1 VTGSGFR
8 IPEALLAA
16 LTLAVA
22 GVFGPQRFAVEL
34 EGHGREE
41 RETALDISRSVGW
54 FTTLYPVVLELPSTD
69 SFESMIA
76 AVRDQLRSVPSG
88 GFGYGLLR
96 WLDPAAAARLS
107 LREPAG
113 VLFNYLGQTSTPGA
127 TAAGFRLCDMSA
139 GDEHS
144 PDQPMSHALTVNARI
159 RDERLC
165 VDFATSRR
173 VMSETLLDVLAAA
186 FEARLSAIP
195 AAGGALRDFENAVA
209 DQESLLEEIEL

>member
-1 VTGSGFR
+1 M
-8 IPEALLAA
+8 
-16 LTLAVA
+16 AVA
-22 GVFGPQRFAVEL
+22 GVFGRRRFAVEL

-41 RETALDISRSVGW
+41 TEAALDLSRSIGW
-54 FTTLYPVVLELPSTD
+54 FTTLYPVILELPSTD

-96 WLDPAAAARLS
+96 WLDPAAAARLT

-113 VLFNYLGQTSTPGA
+113 VLFNYLGQSSTLEA
-127 TAAGFRLCDMSA
+127 TAAGFRLCDMAA
-139 GDEHS
+139 GDEQS
-144 PDQPMSHALTVNARI
+144 PDQPMSHALTVNARM

-195 AAGGALRDFENAVA
+195 AAGSALQDSENAVLHR
-209 DQESLLEEIEL
+209 DWLLEEIEL